1 MNWRRLSSPD
11 LQVFYEPP
19 VLAIPCDPKRSRHQF
34 ADDGGDVVALLLF
47 VHAVLRGRRR
57 HDEVDHRSRCVEL
70 LGVLDRDAKFLLDAG
85 EEFVERPAH
94 DAYSSGGA
102 PRRVSGSGSTD
113 GLEYNRALSCFAE
126 LLNTSTVV
134 AAGRTAY
141 IAAEMSTRRKRGKAQ
156 SAVVDGADES
166 PIDAPHGSR
175 PEQVY
180 ARLRELIVGG
190 LLAPGNRIVETE
202 IASRLGVSR
211 TPVREAL
218 QRLLQE
224 GYVIDTLG
232 AQQSRLT
239 VAPLTRDD
247 VHELLTL
254 VGALEGIAA
263 QHAASQR
270 PDVRATLA
278 KDLRDANAEFHRAGR
293 ASPIDHEALHDA
305 DERFHR
311 RIVESGAGP
320 RLLALYHAV
329 KPQAER
335 YIRMYISMLTG
346 DIRSSVA
353 EHDIIIGAI
362 TEGRCDD
369 AESAVESNW
378 RHAADR
384 LSRVIE
390 VAGERGSW

>member
-1 MNWRRLSSPD
+1 
-11 LQVFYEPP
+11 
-19 VLAIPCDPKRSRHQF
+19 
-34 ADDGGDVVALLLF
+34 
-47 VHAVLRGRRR
+47 
-57 HDEVDHRSRCVEL
+57 
-70 LGVLDRDAKFLLDAG
+70 
-85 EEFVERPAH
+85 
-94 DAYSSGGA
+94 
-102 PRRVSGSGSTD
+102 
-113 GLEYNRALSCFAE
+113 
-126 LLNTSTVV
+126 
-134 AAGRTAY
+134 
-141 IAAEMSTRRKRGKAQ
+141 MSTRRKPTDSAPAPSTSTPRSAGEAVRPPKRSRSTRGKERQ
-156 SAVVDGADES
+156 RLDGHTDT

-175 PEQVY
+175 PDQVY

-190 LLAPGNRIVETE
+190 LLAPGSRIVETE

-224 GYVIDTLG
+224 GYVLDTLG

-247 VHELLTL
+247 VHELLTV

-263 QHAASQR
+263 QHAASLDADAR
-270 PDVRATLA
+270 TAPA
-278 KDLRDANAEFHRAGR
+278 KALREANGDFHRAGR
-293 ASPIDHEALHDA
+293 ATPIDHELLYDA

-311 RIVESGAGP
+311 RIVEAGAGP
-320 RLLALYHAV
+320 RLLALYDAV

-362 TEGRCDD
+362 TEGRRDD

-390 VAGERGSW
+390 LAGERGAW